1 MLRALI
7 FDLDN
12 TLYPASAAME
22 AHTIARMNE
31 YTARLLGTSIDE
43 AITIRREHMPRY
55 GTTLEWLMAEHGF
68 ADPDDYFN
76 YVHPA
81 GEEDLVEFDP
91 ALGPFLETLSLP
103 KFVFTNAPMEHA
115 ARVLE
120 KLRIADK
127 FQRVF
132 DVRFCNL
139 KGKPAAT
146 AVDGVLAAIGLPAED
161 TLFMDDIPRYVRG
174 FIDRGGRGVLVDH
187 FGKHLDSGLP
197 TIKTIYELPAHL

>member
-22 AHTIARMNE
+22 EHTIARMNE
-31 YTARLLGTSIDE
+31 YTARLLGMGVEESKVF
-43 AITIRREHMPRY
+43 RREHMPRY

-68 ADPDDYFN
+68 ADPEDYFT

-91 ALGPFLETLSLP
+91 GLGPFLDSLKLP

-115 ARVLE
+115 DRVLQ
-120 KLRIADK
+120 KLGIADK

-139 KGKPAAT
+139 RGKPSAA

-161 TLFMDDIPRYVRG
+161 TLFMDDIPRYVQG

-187 FGKHLDSGLP
+187 FGKHPGSGLP